1 MNSFDFEDFVTT
13 SLKKNTMRRQYL
25 VTHSKANMT
34 KFSSRESFPE
44 VPVNLFF
51 LSGKVTVQHWACCLE
66 EHGNTS
72 GKHMCVTL
80 SGLKRCNPVKNHLMS
95 NHQIVMKFFESDETY
110 YTSY

>member
-1 MNSFDFEDFVTT
+1 MNSSDFEDFVTT

-66 EHGNTS
+66 EHATPRGNICVS
-72 GKHMCVTL
+72 RYRGLRGVTL
-80 SGLKRCNPVKNHLMS
+80 FKTISVKPS
-95 NHQIVMKFFESDETY
+95 NSNEIF
-110 YTSY
+110 